1 MVMDVMMPRQDG
13 ISVVRTLRA
22 EGDRTP
28 IIILTAK
35 TQLEDKITGLDAGA
49 DDYLTKPFAMRE
61 LLARIR
67 SMARRSGY
75 QEERIQAGNVTLDM
89 GEQELKAFSS
99 IRIGSKEARL
109 MEIFIRNPGKL
120 LGSEELF
127 RRVWG
132 ESEESGD
139 EQLFLYISYLR
150 QKLSAIQADL
160 LIEGERGGSFVLRQR
175 DA

>member
-1 MVMDVMMPRQDG
+1 
-13 ISVVRTLRA
+13 
-22 EGDRTP
+22 
-28 IIILTAK
+28 
-35 TQLEDKITGLDAGA
+35 
-49 DDYLTKPFAMRE
+49 
-61 LLARIR
+61 
-67 SMARRSGY
+67 
-75 QEERIQAGNVTLDM
+75 
-89 GEQELKAFSS
+89 
-99 IRIGSKEARL
+99 